1 MTRYV
6 THPKNKKS
14 KSSKDA
20 NSGSTAPSLDNAP
33 VPILHTPA
41 TGTNTPSIFSNAN
54 SPAAVRA
61 LAESALRKEEPDG
74 ATLHCVSVAEL
85 CFKIG
90 RITVPPAIALAMNGF
105 SVASATGALYSHEN
119 PPPHWDA
126 VKKLLSSPKETQTF
140 LRGGWRELPAEERW
154 WEQALGGAIE
164 EKRIVTLELLQGVR
178 RGMEG
183 AKAVY

>member
-6 THPKNKKS
+6 SHPKNKKS
-14 KSSKDA
+14 KSNKDA
-20 NSGSTAPSLDNAP
+20 NSGSVPSLDNAP

-41 TGTNTPSIFSNAN
+41 TGTNTPTNISNAN

-74 ATLHCVSVAEL
+74 ATLNCVNVAEL

-105 SVASATGALYSHEN
+105 CVASPTEKPYSHEN
-119 PPPHWDA
+119 PPPHWEA
-126 VKKLLSSPKETQTF
+126 VRQLLASPKETQKF
-140 LRGGWRELPAEERW
+140 LRGGWRELTAEERW
-154 WEQALGGAIE
+154 WEQALGGSIE
-164 EKRIVTLELLQGVR
+164 EKRVVTLELIHGIR

-183 AKAVY
+183 AKAIY